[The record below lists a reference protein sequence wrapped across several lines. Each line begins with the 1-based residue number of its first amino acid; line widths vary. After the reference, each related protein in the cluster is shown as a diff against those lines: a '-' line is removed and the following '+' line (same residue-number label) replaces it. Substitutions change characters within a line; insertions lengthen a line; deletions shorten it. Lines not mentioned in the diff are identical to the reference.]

1 MAHNKPKGDGRMK
14 KITLSLSYIVIAF
27 LVVLGCNQFILNHE
41 IGQVSEQVM
50 EQFVTQ
56 PAEKNEEHSTEPN
69 VEKAIGQIKDE
80 TMEQLIEEPLIPKP
94 DPEKN
99 QSKEQVQKNVDE
111 EEKVVYLTFDD
122 GPTGKVTEKIL
133 DILKEHDVK
142 ATFFV
147 VGKEIIQR
155 EEVLKRIHEE
165 GHSIGLHTYSHNL
178 KSIYASDENFLAE
191 MEKTTDKIHEVL
203 GEDVNPKIIRFP
215 GGSSGRLSEGLLNKL
230 HDEEYKIYDWNV
242 SLEDGVNPN
251 LSPSQMVQNAKKC
264 SRNTTKRIIL
274 AHCNSNNKNTYNAL
288 PEIIN
293 YYKSQGYVFK
303 AINEQT
309 QEFYY
314 RIKTKK

>member
-1 MAHNKPKGDGRMK
+1 MK
-14 KITLSLSYIVIAF
+14 KLTLSLSYIAIAF
-27 LVVLGCNQFILNHE
+27 LVVLGCSQFIE
-41 IGQVSEQVM
+41 ERAIGQVSEQVM
-50 EQFVTQ
+50 EQFATQ
-56 PAEKNEEHSTEPN
+56 PVDKTTGAPIGQT
-69 VEKAIGQIKDE
+69 VERAIGQIKDA

-94 DPEKN
+94 EPNKAKASDKAQETLK
-99 QSKEQVQKNVDE
+99 E

-133 DILKEHDVK
+133 DVLKAHDIK

-155 EEVLKRIHEE
+155 ESVLKRIYEE

-191 MEKTTDKIHEVL
+191 MEKATDKIHEVL
-203 GEDVNPKIIRFP
+203 GTTINPKIIRFP
-215 GGSSGRLSEGLLNKL
+215 GGSSGRLSEDLLNKL
-230 HDEEYKIYDWNV
+230 HEEGYKIYDWNV

-251 LSPSQMVQNAKKC
+251 LTPNQMVQNAKKC
-264 SRNTTKRIIL
+264 SRNTTRRIIL
-274 AHCNSNNKNTYNAL
+274 AHCNSSNKNTYNAL

-303 AINEQT
+303 PIDEKT